1 MQWAQR
7 LLKLLDADSVLSTQF
22 NESPIQ
28 FIKAMQRVNVTGAA
42 NYAVKICSSLPIPE
56 VRKAVFRRINM
67 FRSIE
72 FFGKAF
78 FSPLIRKILSVN
90 SF

>member
-42 NYAVKICSSLPIPE
+42 NYAVKICSSLPVPE
-56 VRKAVFRRINM
+56 VRQFFFRRINT
-67 FRSIE
+67 FRLIVI
-72 FFGKAF
+72 FGK
-78 FSPLIRKILSVN
+78 
-90 SF
+90 